1 MEIWGKR
8 NVGVKW
14 GKGSKK
20 NRKIP
25 KGVTWSSK
33 SKDRQY
39 NCQTNQGKMTRRK
52 LSTKQHYTELKTNI
66 EQPETH

>member
-1 MEIWGKR
+1 MLGLNGEKE
-8 NVGVKW
+8 V
-14 GKGSKK
+14 KK

-66 EQPETH
+66 EQRETH